1 MYNPLT
7 ALLLFAIGAG
17 TLAVCLWPDWGLWH
31 RLRRAQRHSE
41 RVLTED
47 ALKHVYFGERNG
59 RRATLSSLAG
69 DLEISVDRAA
79 QLATGM
85 EQGGLVEM
93 KDGAFGLTLQGRE
106 AALHIVR
113 AHRLWE
119 RYLADRTGYAEPEW
133 HHQAEQ
139 AEHELP
145 PDRVDALAAELGNPT
160 YDPHGD
166 PIPMADG
173 AVQPP
178 SGRSLGAF
186 EAGDSGRIVHIEDE
200 PEVIYSQLVA
210 EGLYPGME
218 FQILEQ
224 TPQRIRFWAEGDEHI
239 LAPLL
244 ADNITGVLV
253 SETAVPVVEHKP
265 AARLSGLKP
274 GEAAEVE
281 SILRACHGSERRRLM
296 DLGIL
301 PGTRIQAAFTSPT
314 NDPTAYLVRDTL
326 IALRHEQADLISIR
340 RLEAQS
346 AVRAAA
352 AA

>member
-1 MYNPLT
+1 MYNPLI
-7 ALLLFAIGAG
+7 ALLVFAIGAAA
-17 TLAVCLWPDWGLWH
+17 LAVCFWPRWGLWH
-31 RLRRAQRHSE
+31 RWRRSQRLSE

-47 ALKHVYFGERNG
+47 ALKHVFFGERNN
-59 RRATLSSLAG
+59 RPATLSSLAG
-69 DLEISVDRAA
+69 DLQISVDRAA

-85 EQGGLVEM
+85 EQGELVEM
-93 KDGAFGLTLQGRE
+93 KDGAFGLTAQGRE

-133 HHQAEQ
+133 HLQAEQ
-139 AEHELP
+139 VEHKLP
-145 PDRVDALAAELGNPT
+145 ADRVEALAAELGNPP

-173 AVQPP
+173 DVQAP

-186 EAGDSGRIVHIEDE
+186 EAGESGRIVHIEDE
-200 PEVIYSQLVA
+200 PEIIYSQLVA
-210 EGLYPGME
+210 EGLYPGMA

-224 TPQRIRFWAEGDEHI
+224 TPQRIRFWAEDDEHI

-244 ADNITGVLV
+244 ADNVTGVLV
-253 SETAVPVVEHKP
+253 SEIVVPVVEHKP

-301 PGTRIQAAFTSPT
+301 PGTRIQAEFASPT
-314 NDPTAYLVRDTL
+314 NDPIAYLVRDTL
-326 IALRHEQADLISIR
+326 IALRREQADLITIR
-340 RLEAQS
+340 RLEAQP
-346 AVRAAA
+346 AVRMAAA
-352 AA
+352 